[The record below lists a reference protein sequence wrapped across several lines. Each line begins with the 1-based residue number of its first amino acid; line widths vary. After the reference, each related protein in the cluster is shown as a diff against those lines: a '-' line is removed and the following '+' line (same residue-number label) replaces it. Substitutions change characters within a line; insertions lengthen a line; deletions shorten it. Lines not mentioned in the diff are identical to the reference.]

1 MKKLLGGV
9 VASLILAAGLNGGV
23 ASAATTFNDNP
34 NDAGRNIDM
43 KNVTVSRV
51 SGGAVLVR
59 TTFSDFGKRLNAV
72 EYFFDTKRSHAG
84 PEYGALIYRGK
95 DGDGIKRVEIYQRSS
110 FTQRSQTLIQC
121 RWRYRWFYNGEG
133 PGYFNAKF
141 PLGCFQKHGANTIR
155 VHVKTWN
162 FTRYKGQAPHRRGV
176 FGAYDDMG
184 VAKAWTRTV

>member
-9 VASLILAAGLNGGV
+9 VAGIILAAGLNGGV

-34 NDAGRNIDM
+34 NDAGLHIDM
-43 KNVTVSRV
+43 KRVAVSRA
-51 SGGAVLVR
+51 SGKAVMVK

-72 EYFFDTKRSHAG
+72 QYFFDTKRSHAG

-95 DGDGIKRVEIYQRSS
+95 DNDGIKRVEIYPMTS
-110 FTQRSQTLIQC
+110 FKKRGDGLIQC
-121 RWRYRWFYNGEG
+121 RWRYRWYYNGEG

-141 PLGCFQKHGANTIR
+141 PLGCFKGNGAKFVR

-162 FTRYKGQAPHRRGV
+162 FTRYKGKGAHRRGV
-176 FGAYDDMG
+176 YGAFDNMG
-184 VAKAWTRTV
+184 VAKAWTRAV